1 MDTWTIRIT
10 IIRITINY
18 QYYSSCAARLE
29 VTLVLLPHVI
39 CDLISPRVGSG
50 RLTWRWWTSQFT
62 HVLRRTHLEVKWLII
77 IVIVVVSI
85 HMNLLR
91 VILLDEVV
99 KRCKCRR
106 N

>member
-10 IIRITINY
+10 IIWITINY

-29 VTLVLLPHVI
+29 ATLILLPHVI
-39 CDLISPRVGSG
+39 CDLIPPHVGSG
-50 RLTWRWWTSQFT
+50 HLTWCWWTFQFT
-62 HVLRRTHLEVKWLII
+62 HVLRRTHLEVKWLI
-77 IVIVVVSI
+77 VVVVVVGI

-91 VILLDEVV
+91 VILPDEVV
-99 KRCKCRR
+99 KRCKHRR